1 MLGWG
6 RVLSLLN
13 RNHFMSK
20 AAESLL
26 QKARDAASR
35 NDLQKACENAAAAA
49 QIDSS
54 RADIWRYLATLYFQ
68 LGQSAKCSEA
78 LRAALKI
85 NADDPNLFHDLGVS
99 LKREG
104 RLGEAEAML
113 RESWRRN
120 PTGAL
125 HSILSLSDLLGQTPR
140 RDEAEKILRFALER
154 APQSFEV
161 LRDLTN
167 FLIQDG
173 RYGEAAT
180 FTEQFIQRNGQSIG
194 VLEQLSVTY
203 QCLGRLDEALELT
216 AATIQAM
223 PPKTL
228 DIRIASYLSIS
239 GRIARLDHRTRARDL
254 LMSVLDESLPDNTP
268 ARWAA
273 NDTNT
278 LRRLS
283 FLLPYYG
290 IPDKVLMRA
299 FQGIGDAMY
308 QRTPRLPAA
317 KLMPRGKLRVGY
329 VSYNFSEHPIGHLL
343 SPFFEGHAQTDTE
356 LYLYALHL
364 NSQDPSDYAGRIRA
378 TTPHYRDCRGLT
390 ALQLAQK
397 IRADEINIL
406 IDLDGYLGGGMPEAF
421 AMRPAPVQI
430 HWLQHLAGM
439 PAPFIDYTIVDR
451 VLVQDGESN
460 NGNGPLIRLPDAFQC
475 GDRVP
480 LPEALPTR
488 AAHGLPEKGTVFC
501 AFGNW
506 LKIDE
511 TAFQCW
517 LDILAA
523 VPDSVLWLSDGPSEK
538 SRAFLRARLS
548 EKGLAPERLIF
559 AARLPDK
566 AQHIDRHRCADLFLD
581 TFSFS
586 AATTTTDALW
596 AGLPVLTCP
605 GDTAQSRLSASLL
618 EAVGMRDTIV
628 PDTKAYVEF
637 ATRVGRSPT
646 QIKELKTKLAQLLP
660 QSKLYD
666 AGRMVAHFKEIY
678 TRVAERHKKGLA
690 PEHMDI

>member
-1 MLGWG
+1 
-6 RVLSLLN
+6 
-13 RNHFMSK
+13 MSK

-35 NDLQKACENAAAAA
+35 NELQKASETAAAAA
-49 QIDSS
+49 QIDGT
-54 RADIWRYLATLYFQ
+54 RADIWRYLASLYFQ
-68 LGQSAKCSEA
+68 LGQPAKCSEA
-78 LRAALKI
+78 LRAALKLSP
-85 NADDPNLFHDLGVS
+85 DDPNLFHDLGVS

-104 RLGEAEAML
+104 RFGEAEAML

-125 HSILSLSDLLGQTPR
+125 GSILSLCDLLGQTPR
-140 RDEAEKILRFALER
+140 RPEAEQILRFALER
-154 APQSFEV
+154 GPKNFDV

-167 FLIQDG
+167 FLIQDA
-173 RYGEAAT
+173 RYPEAAAL
-180 FTEQFIQRNGQSIG
+180 TEQFIQRNGQSIG
-194 VLEQLSVTY
+194 ALEQLSVTY
-203 QCLGRLDEALELT
+203 QCLGRLDEALDLT
-216 AATIQAM
+216 AATLQAL

-228 DIRIASYLSIS
+228 DMRIASYLSVS
-239 GRIARLDHRTRARDL
+239 GRIARLDHRIRAREL
-254 LMSVLDESLPDNTP
+254 LMNVLDESLPDNNP
-268 ARWAA
+268 ERWAA
-273 NDTNT
+273 NDTNA

-290 IPDKVLMRA
+290 VADKLLMRV
-299 FQGIGDAMY
+299 FQGIGDALH
-308 QRTPRLPAA
+308 QRIARMPPP
-317 KLMPRGKLRVGY
+317 KIPPRGKLRVGF

-343 SPFFEGHAQTDTE
+343 SPFFEGHAQTGAE

-364 NSQDPSDYAGRIRA
+364 NSQDPLDYAGRIRA

-451 VLVQDGESN
+451 VLVKDDERN

-480 LPEALPTR
+480 LPETLPTR
-488 AAHGLPEKGTVFC
+488 AAHGLPETGTVFC

-517 LDILAA
+517 LEILAA

-538 SRAFLRARLS
+538 SRELLRARLS
-548 EKGLAPERLIF
+548 EKGLVPERLIF
-559 AARLPDK
+559 APRLPDK

-605 GDTAQSRLSASLL
+605 GNTAQSRLSASLL
-618 EAVGMRDTIV
+618 EAVGMSDTIV
-628 PDTKAYVEF
+628 PDTKAYVAF
-637 ATRVGRSPT
+637 ATRVGLSQT
-646 QIKELKTKLAQLLP
+646 QIDLLKTKLAKLLP
-660 QSKLYD
+660 ESKLYD
-666 AGRMVAHFKEIY
+666 AGRMVAHFKDIY
-678 TRVAERHKKGLA
+678 ARVAERHKKGLA

>member
-1 MLGWG
+1 MLGWLI
-6 RVLSLLN
+6 VFNHLN

-35 NDLQKACENAAAAA
+35 NDLQKASENAAAAA
-49 QIDSS
+49 QIDGT
-54 RADIWRYLATLYFQ
+54 RIDIWRYLATLYFQ
-68 LGQSAKCSEA
+68 LGHFTKCSEA
-78 LRAALKI
+78 LRTALKLST
-85 NADDPNLFHDLGVS
+85 DDPNLFHDLGVS

-104 RLGEAEAML
+104 RFGEAEAML
-113 RESWRRN
+113 REAWRRN

-125 HSILSLSDLLGQTPR
+125 PSILSLSDLLTQTPR
-140 RDEAEKILRFALER
+140 RGEAEQILRFALER
-154 APQSFEV
+154 APKNFDV

-167 FLIQDG
+167 FLIQDA
-173 RYGEAAT
+173 RYQEAASL
-180 FTEQFIQRNGQSIG
+180 TEQYIQHNGQSIG
-194 VLEQLSVTY
+194 ALEQLSVTY

-216 AATIQAM
+216 AATLKAM
-223 PPKTL
+223 PPKTI
-228 DIRIASYLSIS
+228 DMRIASYLSIS
-239 GRIARLDHRTRARDL
+239 GRIARLDHRAQARDF
-254 LMSVLDESLPDNTP
+254 LMSVLDESLPVENP
-268 ARWAA
+268 ARWVS
-273 NDTNT
+273 NDTNA

-290 IPDKVLMRA
+290 VPDKMLMRV
-299 FQGIGDAMY
+299 FQGIGDALN
-308 QRTPRLPAA
+308 QRTPRLPAP
-317 KLMPRGKLRVGY
+317 KIPPKGKLRVGY

-343 SPFFEGHAQTDTE
+343 SPFFEGHAQTDAE

-364 NSQDPSDYAGRIRA
+364 NNQDPSDYAGRIRA
-378 TTPHYRDCRGLT
+378 TTPHYRDCRGFT
-390 ALQLAQK
+390 ALQLAQQ
-397 IRADEINIL
+397 IRADDITIL
-406 IDLDGYLGGGMPEAF
+406 IDLDGYLGGGLPEAF

-451 VLVQDGESN
+451 VLVQDSERN
-460 NGNGPLIRLPDAFQC
+460 NGKGPLIRLPDAFQC

-480 LPEALPTR
+480 LPETLPTR

-511 TAFQCW
+511 AAFQCW
-517 LDILAA
+517 LDILTA
-523 VPDSVLWLSDGPSEK
+523 VPDSILWLSDGPSEK
-538 SRAFLRARLS
+538 SRELLRARLS

-646 QIKELKTKLAQLLP
+646 QIKELKSKLAQLLP

>member
-1 MLGWG
+1 
-6 RVLSLLN
+6 
-13 RNHFMSK
+13 MSK

-35 NDLQKACENAAAAA
+35 NELQKASETAAAAA
-49 QIDSS
+49 QIDGT

-68 LGQSAKCSEA
+68 LGQAAKCSEA
-78 LRAALKI
+78 LRAALKL
-85 NADDPNLFHDLGVS
+85 NPDEPNLFHDLGVS

-104 RLGEAEAML
+104 RFGEAEAML

-125 HSILSLSDLLGQTPR
+125 GSILSLCDLLGQTPR
-140 RDEAEKILRFALER
+140 RAEAEQILRFAMER
-154 APQSFEV
+154 APKNFEV

-167 FLIQDG
+167 FLIQD
-173 RYGEAAT
+173 RRFPEAAAL
-180 FTEQFIQRNGQSIG
+180 TEQFIQRNGQSIG
-194 VLEQLSVTY
+194 ALEQLSVTY

-216 AATIQAM
+216 AATLQAL

-228 DIRIASYLSIS
+228 DMRIASYLSIS
-239 GRIARLDHRTRARDL
+239 GRIARLDHRTRARDF
-254 LMSVLDESLPDNTP
+254 LMNVLGESLPDDNP

-273 NDTNT
+273 NDTNA

-283 FLLPYYG
+283 FLLPYYAVA
-290 IPDKVLMRA
+290 DKVLMRV
-299 FQGIGDAMY
+299 FQGIGDAIA
-308 QRTPRLPAA
+308 QRTPRLPAP
-317 KLMPRGKLRVGY
+317 KISPKGKLRVGF
-329 VSYNFSEHPIGHLL
+329 VSFNFSEHPIGHLL
-343 SPFFEGHAQTDTE
+343 SPFFEGHAQTGAE

-364 NSQDPSDYAGRIRA
+364 NNQDPSDYAGRIRA

-451 VLVQDGESN
+451 VLVKDDERN

-480 LPEALPTR
+480 LPETLPTR
-488 AAHGLPEKGTVFC
+488 AAHGLPETGTVFC

-517 LDILAA
+517 LEILAA

-538 SRAFLRARLS
+538 SRELLRARLS
-548 EKGLAPERLIF
+548 EKGLVPERLIF
-559 AARLPDK
+559 APRLPDK

-605 GDTAQSRLSASLL
+605 GNTAQSRLSASLL
-618 EAVGMRDTIV
+618 EAVGMSDTIV
-628 PDTKAYVEF
+628 PDTKAYVAF
-637 ATRVGRSPT
+637 ATRVGLSQT
-646 QIKELKTKLAQLLP
+646 QIDLLKTKLAKLLP
-660 QSKLYD
+660 ESKLYD
-666 AGRMVAHFKEIY
+666 AGRMVAHFKDIY
-678 TRVAERHKKGLA
+678 ARVAERHKKGLA